1 MLRLINPLKTTVRAL
16 SETVPRHAYSTSS
29 KSSGGTSKLLTVG
42 LPLGAAAAAAYAY
55 YGDKLGDG
63 AAKAAPA
70 AAAAAAVAPK
80 EPIASA
86 LDPNAFVDFK
96 LKDVQKLTH
105 NTSRFTFELEEGQN
119 LGLHVAS
126 CVVTKFVNGDG
137 KPVIRPYTPTSDTDR
152 TGSFDFVIKRY
163 EGGPMSTHIHSLKP
177 GETLS
182 VKGPI
187 SKYPL
192 SPNQHET
199 VSLIAGGAGI
209 TPMFQLIGGILK
221 NKSDKTKINLIF
233 ANVTPEDIILK
244 DEIDA
249 YAKAHPD
256 RFKVTYVVDKPVE
269 GWNGPTGYVTA
280 ELIKKYIPEIGAA
293 NHKFFVC
300 GPPPMMKLVCGPKG
314 PNFTQGDVDGALKEL
329 GLTND
334 NVFKF

>member
-63 AAKAAPA
+63 SAKIAPA
-70 AAAAAAVAPK
+70 AAAAAAPK
-80 EPIASA
+80 EPISSA

-96 LKDVQKLTH
+96 LKNVQKLTP

-126 CVVTKFVNGDG
+126 CVVTKFANGNG
-137 KPVIRPYTPTSDTDR
+137 KPVIRPYTPTSDADR
-152 TGSFDFVIKRY
+152 TGSFDFVIKHY
-163 EGGPMSTHIHSLKP
+163 E
-177 GETLS
+177 
-182 VKGPI
+182 GPI
-187 SKYPL
+187 SKYPI
-192 SPNQHET
+192 SANQHET

-209 TPMFQLIGGILK
+209 TPMFQLVSGLLK
-221 NKSDKTKINLIF
+221 DKSDKTKINLIF
-233 ANVTPEDIILK
+233 GNITPEDIILK

-249 YAKAHPD
+249 YARDYPD
-256 RFKVTYVVDKPVE
+256 RLKVTYVVDKPVE
-269 GWNGPTGYVTA
+269 GWTGPTGYITA
-280 ELIKKYIPEIGAA
+280 DLIKKHIPDIGAG
-293 NHKFFVC
+293 NHKVFVC
-300 GPPPMMKLVCGPKG
+300 GPPPMMKLVSGPKG

-334 NVFKF
+334 DVFKF